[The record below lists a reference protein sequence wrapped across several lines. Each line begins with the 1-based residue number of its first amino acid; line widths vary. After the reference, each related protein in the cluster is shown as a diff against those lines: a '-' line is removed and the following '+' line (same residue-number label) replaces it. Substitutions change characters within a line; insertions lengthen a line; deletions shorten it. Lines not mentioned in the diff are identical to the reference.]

1 MNKLIIIFLLLISNF
16 SFGQESIIESEIIS
30 VKCNES
36 IHSNCFNTRLT
47 KDTIVNHVRVVHF
60 STTATCC
67 VDFEILSKGTE
78 NQIDIELEENGIPC
92 DCICSYDFVIQLKSI
107 LNPKAKLS
115 IKNMEL
121 KKDIPKLRPL
131 EKRYFVF
138 ENDTIGFDDENG
150 IRQGYIV
157 YMRENDL
164 KKNILS

>member
-1 MNKLIIIFLLLISNF
+1 
-16 SFGQESIIESEIIS
+16 
-30 VKCNES
+30 
-36 IHSNCFNTRLT
+36 
-47 KDTIVNHVRVVHF
+47 VNHVRVVHF

-92 DCICSYDFVIQLKSI
+92 DCICAYDFVIQLKSI
-107 LNPKAKLS
+107 LNSKAKLS
-115 IKNMEL
+115 VKNMEL
-121 KKDIPKLRPL
+121 KKDVPKLRPL

-164 KKNILS
+164 KKIYYHDGKFIKLEIVNKEGKVIRPEIDEDKILDY